1 MFDKE
6 EMIVWE
12 IGDVCNDGHGKHDS
26 FNILV
31 KYNGK
36 EDAIKKLENT
46 EDAIQEKF
54 GIDLSKWFEYYEDYN
69 IPAEDVKKLDEL
81 NIKYEKSNLTI
92 DNRLSIWLAEEY
104 FQIWKQLIEKA
115 DNNLKIEKV
124 EPKIFYGKCTGYGLY
139 E

>member
-1 MFDKE
+1 MLAEIKDILIISTPTDLPRFE
-6 EMIVWE
+6 ELL
-12 IGDVCNDGHGKHDS
+12 GDGR
-26 FNILV
+26 
-31 KYNGK
+31 
-36 EDAIKKLENT
+36 
-46 EDAIQEKF
+46 KF